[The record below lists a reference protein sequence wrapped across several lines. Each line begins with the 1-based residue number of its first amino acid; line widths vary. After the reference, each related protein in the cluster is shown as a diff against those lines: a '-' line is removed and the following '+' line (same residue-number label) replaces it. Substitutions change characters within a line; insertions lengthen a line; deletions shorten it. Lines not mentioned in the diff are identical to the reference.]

1 MVRYFSGI
9 NIKTI
14 LIVFPILIVLGG
26 IMANCESE
34 EVEYITTDSG
44 LKYRDIVVG
53 HGKTATT
60 GDTVNVH
67 YVGKLEDG
75 TQFDSSV
82 DRGQPFTFS
91 IGRGMV
97 IQGWDEGVT
106 SMKERGLRE
115 LVIPPNLGYGDAGA
129 GDIIPPGATLIFKIE
144 LLDIK

>member
-1 MVRYFSGI
+1 MAC
-9 NIKTI
+9 
-14 LIVFPILIVLGG
+14 GG
-26 IMANCESE
+26 SE
-34 EVEYITTDSG
+34 EIEYTTTDSG

-53 HGKTATT
+53 HGKTATNGHT
-60 GDTVNVH
+60 ATVH

-82 DRGQPFTFS
+82 DRGQPFTFV

-115 LVIPPNLGYGDAGA
+115 LIIPPALGYGDSGA
-129 GDIIPPGATLIFKIE
+129 GEVIPPGATLIFQIE
-144 LLDIK
+144 LLEVK

>member
-1 MVRYFSGI
+1 MGCS
-9 NIKTI
+9 I
-14 LIVFPILIVLGG
+14 LILLGG
-26 IMANCESE
+26 IMACGGSE

-144 LLDIK
+144 LLDVK